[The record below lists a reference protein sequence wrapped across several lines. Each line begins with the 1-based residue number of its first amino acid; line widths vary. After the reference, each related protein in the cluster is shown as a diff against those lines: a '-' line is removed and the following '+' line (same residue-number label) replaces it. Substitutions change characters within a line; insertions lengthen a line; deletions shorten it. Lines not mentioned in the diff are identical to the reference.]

1 MNILL
6 AAAEINPFAKG
17 GGMADVTSYLCI
29 EWAEFGHDVVAV
41 LPGYKSIEKEKYNL
55 RKTDISF
62 DVPMGFSTEK
72 AIIYQGQF
80 PNSEAKIYLIGHDE
94 FFDED
99 YVYGDRNEDDDDDR
113 RFLFFSKAIPELCK
127 ELEFSP
133 DIVNCHDY
141 HTAFT
146 IPFIKTQYKDDDIFR
161 NTGTVFTIHNL
172 SYQGKYDKYR
182 VMDFSGLKNK
192 EFNVGS
198 WYELDGKVNFMK
210 TGIMYADKIL
220 TVSPTYS
227 NEIKK
232 PYYSEGMQDAI
243 NSRLRDIS
251 GVLNGVNYRVWN
263 PATDIYIDEKYDEN
277 SLEVKERLK
286 LAYLSDS
293 KIPESKN
300 KLPLIS
306 VISRLI
312 EQKGFDIIENKISKL
327 LNTNKFI
334 LAFLGEG
341 QEKYEDLVIEAKNQY
356 PENVIL
362 HLNYT
367 DKEAHKLIAASD
379 FLLMPSKYEPCGL
392 TQMYA
397 LKYGTIPIVRKTGGL
412 ADTITDYSAEKQSG
426 NGIVFPHYNRDEL
439 ESSVRKAVDLYK
451 SKDHIDIIRKNGM
464 SENHSSKKCAKGYI
478 ELFNEIVSNI
488 V

>member
-29 EWAEFGHDVVAV
+29 EWSEMGHEVVAV
-41 LPGYKSIEKEKYNL
+41 LPGYKPIEKTKYNL
-55 RKTDISF
+55 VKTDINF
-62 DVPMGFSTEK
+62 DVPMGFSKEK
-72 AIIYQGQF
+72 ATIYKGNF
-80 PNSEAKIYLIGHDE
+80 PNSDAKIYLISHDE

-113 RFLFFSKAIPELCK
+113 RFLFFCKAIPELCK
-127 ELEFSP
+127 HIDYSP
-133 DIVNCHDY
+133 DIINCHDY

-146 IPFIKTQYKDDDIFR
+146 IPIIKTQYNKEELFQK
-161 NTGTVFTIHNL
+161 TGTVFTIHNL

-182 VMDFSGLKNK
+182 VMDFAGLKNK

-227 NEIKK
+227 NEIKQ

-263 PATDIYIDEKYDEN
+263 PSTDIYIDKRYDQS
-277 SLEVKERLK
+277 SLEIKESLK
-286 LAYLSDS
+286 QEYLKESN
-293 KIPESKN
+293 IPEKKY

-306 VISRLI
+306 IISRLTA
-312 EQKGFDIIENKISKL
+312 QKGFDIIENKISKL
-327 LNTNKFI
+327 LGTDKFV
-334 LAFLGEG
+334 LAVLGEG
-341 QEKYEDLVIEAKNQY
+341 KEKYEDVVIEAKNQY
-356 PENVIL
+356 PDNMIL
-362 HLNYT
+362 NLNYS
-367 DKEAHKLIAASD
+367 DREAHRLIAASD

-392 TQMYA
+392 TQMYG
-397 LKYGTIPIVRKTGGL
+397 LKYGTIPIVRSTGGL
-412 ADTITDYSAEKQSG
+412 ADTISDYSSERQTG
-426 NGIVFPHYNRDEL
+426 NGISFPHYNRDEL
-439 ESSVRKAVDLYK
+439 EAAVRRAIDLYK
-451 SKDHIDIIRKNGM
+451 SKDHLNNIRQNGM
-464 SENHSSKKCAKGYI
+464 SENHSSKKCAKGYM
-478 ELFNEIVSNI
+478 EVFKEVLDMYS
-488 V
+488 